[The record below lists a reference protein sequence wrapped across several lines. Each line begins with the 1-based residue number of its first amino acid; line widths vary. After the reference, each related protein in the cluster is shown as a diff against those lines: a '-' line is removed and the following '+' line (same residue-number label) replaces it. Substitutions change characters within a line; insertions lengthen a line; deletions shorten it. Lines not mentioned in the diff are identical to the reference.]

1 MMAAQ
6 YDPNILAEMARR
18 LSDLQRQMLQ
28 ALKDKGPG
36 LVLEVAV
43 RVLKFP
49 EDVVGPLRDLQS
61 MNLVS
66 TQAVRGQ
73 FGGELFSLTAL
84 GEQVLRL
91 LNDPIFVEA
100 SRAFAARA
108 LKEGGALLRTQI
120 AWAFERATGRKP
132 NTEEAGVLSKLYQNS
147 LLNFQRDAAGARKLT
162 TIGDAPTPKELNSAR
177 LAAMTTVTRAILNL
191 HETITRN

>member
-91 LNDPIFVEA
+91 LNDPIFQ
-100 SRAFAARA
+100 
-108 LKEGGALLRTQI
+108 L
-120 AWAFERATGRKP
+120 P
-132 NTEEAGVLSKLYQNS
+132 PQN
-147 LLNFQRDAAGARKLT
+147 LVA
-162 TIGDAPTPKELNSAR
+162 
-177 LAAMTTVTRAILNL
+177 
-191 HETITRN
+191 